1 MSALANTIQ
10 RFLPV
15 PNTRKTGPIG
25 LEFSL
30 EQLHLVQMETGPD
43 GGIALRAC
51 ASVPL
56 SGERDEIM
64 ASPKQVKS
72 LVRRARKQGDFQ
84 GHRVVASMPSNKTRI
99 VSVAYQVSSGQADAE
114 AILSLMADRLEG
126 DLTDY
131 VIDYLPVRANP
142 KAHERLAIVAVSRRD
157 DVIKYLELLRYAG
170 LTVDSLEIGPA
181 AIRRLIGAMSEP
193 GKIENVLV
201 INFGRTVSYLTI
213 ISKSRLL
220 FDQEISYGENR
231 ILELIASNLEV
242 SAESAYELVYT
253 HGLCSDSQKPAAL
266 SGGDDDISVV
276 DTLREIVKPAFLQ
289 LVGEIN
295 RALIYAA
302 SQTHGESVSRIFLL
316 GGIARWVGA
325 DRFLQELIELPVQII
340 PNPLKA
346 FPARRGAQTEVDEQ
360 SVPEIAVAAG
370 LALRGM
376 TDRE

>member
-1 MSALANTIQ
+1 MSALAKTIQ
-10 RFLPV
+10 RFSPGS
-15 PNTRKTGPIG
+15 NTQRTGPIG

-30 EQLHLVQMETGPD
+30 EQLHLVQMETGTD
-43 GGIALRAC
+43 GNIALRAC

-56 SGERDEIM
+56 LGERDELM
-64 ASPKQVKS
+64 VSPKQVKS
-72 LVRRARKQGDFQ
+72 LVCRARKQGDFQ
-84 GHRVVASMPSNKTRI
+84 GHRVVASMPSSKTRI
-99 VSVAYQVSSGQADAE
+99 ISIAYQVSSGQADAE
-114 AILSLMADRLEG
+114 AILNLMADRLEG
-126 DLTDY
+126 DLSDY

-142 KAHERLAIVAVSRRD
+142 KAHERLAIVAVAKRE
-157 DVIKYLELLRYAG
+157 DVIEYLELLRFAG
-170 LTVDSLEIGPA
+170 LVVDALEIGPA
-181 AIRRLIGAMSEP
+181 AIRRLIGAMSER

-231 ILELIASNLEV
+231 ILELIAGNLEV
-242 SAESAYELVYT
+242 SVETAYKLVYT
-253 HGLCSDSQKPAAL
+253 HGLSSDSQEPAAR
-266 SGGDDDISVV
+266 SGDDDDISVV
-276 DTLREIVKPAFLQ
+276 ETLREIVKPAFIQ

-302 SQTHGESVSRIFLL
+302 SQTRGESVSRIFLL

-340 PNPLKA
+340 PNPLKI

-370 LALRGM
+370 LALRGL